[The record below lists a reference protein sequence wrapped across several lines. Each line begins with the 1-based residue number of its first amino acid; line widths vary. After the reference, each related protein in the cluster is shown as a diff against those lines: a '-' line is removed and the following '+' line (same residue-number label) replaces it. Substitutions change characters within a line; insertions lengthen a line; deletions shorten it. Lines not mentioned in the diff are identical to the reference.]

1 MDMTRRRAFG
11 LVAGAPG
18 VVAGVAG
25 FANAQS
31 AAKAAEARKGLLIGT
46 RSKLVM
52 VGDSITDAGR
62 ARPVGEG
69 RGEAIGKG
77 YVMMVEA
84 LLGAVYPEQWIRTVN
99 QGISGN
105 TVRDLKARWQTDVLD
120 LAPDWVSIMIGAN
133 DVWRQFD
140 SPRQTEKHV
149 LIEEYEKTL
158 DELVQGTLPRV
169 KGMVL
174 ITPFY
179 LESNR
184 ADAMRATMDR
194 YGAAVRRLAEKHRTV
209 FVDSQAAFDEVL
221 KTYYPASINWDRVHP
236 DHVGSLVL
244 ARAFVNAI
252 GFDWRR

>member
-1 MDMTRRRAFG
+1 MDMTRRRAFS
-11 LVAGAPG
+11 LVAGVPAL
-18 VVAGVAG
+18 VAGLG
-25 FANAQS
+25 G
-31 AAKAAEARKGLLIGT
+31 KAAAQPAPKTADPRKGLKIAA

-84 LLGAVYPEQWIRTVN
+84 LLGAVYPEQWIRTIN

-105 TVRDLKARWQTDVLD
+105 TVRDLKARWQTDVQD
-120 LAPDWVSIMIGAN
+120 LAPDWVTIMIGAN

-149 LIEEYEKTL
+149 LIDEYEKTL
-158 DELVQGTLPRV
+158 DELVADTLPHV

-184 ADAMRATMDR
+184 ADAMRAAMDR
-194 YGAAVRRLAEKHRTV
+194 YGAAVRRLAEKHKTL

-236 DHVGSLVL
+236 DHIGSMVL
-244 ARAFVNAI
+244 ARAIVNAL
-252 GFDWRR
+252 GFDWTR

>member
-1 MDMTRRRAFG
+1 MVMPRRRVFG
-11 LVAGAPG
+11 LVAGAP
-18 VVAGVAG
+18 ALMAG
-25 FANAQS
+25 FPGDVRAEN
-31 AAKAAEARKGLLIGT
+31 AAKPGKGTKGLKLAA

-52 VGDSITDAGR
+52 IGDSITDASR

-77 YVMMVEA
+77 YVMMVDA
-84 LLGAVYPEQWIRTVN
+84 LLGAVYPDQWIRVVN

-105 TVRDLKARWQTDVLD
+105 TVRDLRARWQADVLD

-149 LIEEYEKTL
+149 LIDEYEKTL
-158 DELVQGTLPRV
+158 DELVLETLDKV
-169 KGMVL
+169 KGIVL

-179 LESNR
+179 LEPSR
-184 ADAMRATMDR
+184 SDAMRAAMDR
-194 YGAAVRRLAEKHRTV
+194 YGAVIRSLAEKHETL

-221 KTYYPASINWDRVHP
+221 KTYYPATLNWDRVHL
-236 DHVGSLVL
+236 DNVGSMVL
-244 ARAFVNAI
+244 ARAFVDAI
-252 GFDWRR
+252 GFDWAR